1 MIDYHVHL
9 WPHERRADDGE
20 LRLERLSAYCEKAQ
34 SRGVKEIALTE
45 HLFRFT
51 QVQEVAKR
59 FWLEEKDERLRN
71 EMAAYFDF
79 HATADLDTYV
89 EDVLAAKRAGLPV
102 VLGLEVD
109 YYRGSMDKVATLLS
123 GYPFDVLL
131 GSVHW
136 LGTWMFDNLG
146 SDVAMHEWDVI
157 GTEATWRTYI
167 EALEELA
174 GTRTCDVL
182 AHPDVI
188 KLTGRRPDEAF
199 LSECNSRIAEA
210 AKQSGMAAEIS
221 SAGLR
226 KPVNEPYPSSDLL
239 SRFFDAGVPITT
251 ASDAHGVPNVADQHD
266 ELIAHAERAGY
277 QQLLAFSGRQ
287 GHAVPLVAKDASP

>member
-20 LRLERLSAYCEKAQ
+20 LRLERLGAYCEMAK
-34 SRGVKEIALTE
+34 SRGVREIALTE

-51 QVQEVAKR
+51 QVQGVAKR
-59 FWLEEKDERLRN
+59 FWAEEKNERLRE
-71 EMAAYFDF
+71 EMAAYFDH

-89 EDVLAAKRAGLPV
+89 EDVLEAKRAGLPV
-102 VLGLEVD
+102 ILGLEVD
-109 YYRGSMDKVATLLS
+109 YYRGSMDDVAALLS

-146 SDVAMHEWDVI
+146 SEVAMREWDSV
-157 GTEATWRTYI
+157 GTDAAWRDYT

-188 KLTGRRPDEAF
+188 KLTGRRPDAA
-199 LSECNSRIAEA
+199 LLNECNARIAEA
-210 AKQSGMAAEIS
+210 AKRSGMAAEIS

-226 KPVNEPYPSSDLL
+226 KPVDEPYPSDDLL
-239 SRFFDAGVPITT
+239 GMFFAAGVPVTT
-251 ASDAHGVPNVADQHD
+251 ASDAHGVPNVADRHD
-266 ELIAHAERAGY
+266 ELVAHARRAGY
-277 QQLLAFSGRQ
+277 RELRAFTSRRGRS
-287 GHAVPLVAKDASP
+287 VPLDPEAADR

>member
-9 WPHERRADDGE
+9 WPHDERADSAE
-20 LRLERLSAYCEKAQ
+20 QRLDRLSAYCDRARLQ
-34 SRGVKEIALTE
+34 GVVEIALTE

-51 QVQEVAKR
+51 QVQEVAQR
-59 FWLEEKDERLRN
+59 FWLLEKDENLRD

-109 YYRGSMDKVATLLS
+109 YYRGSMDKVAALLS

-136 LGTWMFDNLG
+136 LGTWMFDNLR
-146 SDVAMHEWDVI
+146 SDVAAREWDVV
-157 GTEATWRTYI
+157 GTETAWRTYT

-174 GTRTCDVL
+174 ATRTCDVL
-182 AHPDVI
+182 AHPDLI
-188 KLTGRRPDEAF
+188 KLTGRRPGDGF
-199 LSECNSRIAEA
+199 VNECNARIAEA
-210 AKQSGMAAEIS
+210 ARSSGMAAEIS

-226 KPVNEPYPSSDLL
+226 KPIDEPYPSNDLL
-239 SRFFDAGVPITT
+239 RRFFVAGVPVTT
-251 ASDAHGVPNVADQHD
+251 ASDAHGVPNVADRHD
-266 ELIAHAERAGY
+266 ELIGLARDAGY
-277 QQLLAFSGRQ
+277 QELRAFSARKGRDV
-287 GHAVPLVAKDASP
+287 ALAAKDRKP